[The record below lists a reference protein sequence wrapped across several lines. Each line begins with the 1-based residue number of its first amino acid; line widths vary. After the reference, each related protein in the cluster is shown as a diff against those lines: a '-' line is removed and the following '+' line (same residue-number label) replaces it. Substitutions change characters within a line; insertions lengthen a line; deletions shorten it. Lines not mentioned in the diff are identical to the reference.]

1 MDPMLTTGS
10 FFTCTYAVVN
20 RYLYY
25 IYTHF
30 LGSTVARVTLDNE
43 VLSTLL
49 GKVTEITS
57 PEVITGTNVI
67 TVTPLST
74 AMLSYV
80 WCSGCCKVST
90 LIRHSG
96 MV

>member
-1 MDPMLTTGS
+1 M
-10 FFTCTYAVVN
+10 YAVVN
-20 RYLYY
+20 RYY

-30 LGSTVARVTLDNE
+30 IGSTLARVTLDNE

-57 PEVITGTNVI
+57 PEVITGTYICHHSN
-67 TVTPLST
+67 TFTLST
-74 AMLSYV
+74 AV
-80 WCSGCCKVST
+80 QGC
-90 LIRHSG
+90 

>member
-1 MDPMLTTGS
+1 MYVCS
-10 FFTCTYAVVN
+10 CQQIF
-20 RYLYY
+20 
-25 IYTHF
+25 YTHF

-57 PEVITGTNVI
+57 PEVITGIYVT

-74 AMLSYV
+74 AVQS
-80 WCSGCCKVST
+80 
-90 LIRHSG
+90 
-96 MV
+96 

>member
-1 MDPMLTTGS
+1 M
-10 FFTCTYAVVN
+10 YAVVN

-30 LGSTVARVTLDNE
+30 IGSALARVTLDNE

-57 PEVITGTNVI
+57 PEVITGTYVVCHHSNTFVNCCAGI
-67 TVTPLST
+67 IIYGVAVAVKYPL
-74 AMLSYV
+74 
-80 WCSGCCKVST
+80 
-90 LIRHSG
+90 
-96 MV
+96 